1 MQYQKPEIVLL
12 GPSSEL
18 ILGEKNMFGFES
30 GSPMTRRGSA
40 DSELD
45 D

>member
-12 GPSSEL
+12 GQATEL
-18 ILGEKNMFGFES
+18 ILGHKTNHLLDGHGFGI
-30 GSPMTRRGSA
+30 PIN